1 MLNILTSLTLDQIL
15 GEPKRWHPLVGF
27 GNIAAAIEQRFNDD
41 NQNFSQ
47 RKRQG
52 VLALL
57 IAVLPLT
64 LLAAW
69 LGSNIVFT
77 ALLLYLCLGRH
88 SLHLHLQPIESAL
101 TTGDIAAAR
110 NAIARI
116 VSRDCA
122 TMDQAAMTRAAIESA
137 LENGLDAI
145 FATLFWFVVAGPAGA
160 VLHRLV
166 NTLDAMWGYR
176 TERFAAFGWAAA
188 RLDDVMAYI
197 PARLLALTYA
207 VLGDR
212 AAAMQCWRTQ
222 SALLASPN
230 GGPVMTAGA
239 GSLGVILGGPAS
251 YHGVLKDKPEFGA
264 GRLPIASD
272 ITRARQLLD
281 RSLLLWL
288 LAIALLQWALY

>member
-1 MLNILTSLTLDQIL
+1 MLTLLTSLTLDQIL

-27 GNIAAAIEQRFNDD
+27 GNFAAAFEQHLNDS

-57 IAVLPLT
+57 IAILPLT

-69 LGSNIVFT
+69 LGSHLLLA
-77 ALLLYLCLGRH
+77 ALLLYLCLGRR
-88 SLHLHLQPIESAL
+88 SLHQHLQPIESAL
-101 TTGDIAAAR
+101 ATGDIDAAR
-110 NAIARI
+110 IAIARI
-116 VSRDCA
+116 VSRDCE
-122 TMDQAAMTRAAIESA
+122 TLDQTAITRAAIESA

-176 TERFAAFGWAAA
+176 TERFDAFGWAAA

-197 PARLLALTYA
+197 PARLLALTYSA
-207 VLGDR
+207 LGDR
-212 AAAMQCWRTQ
+212 TAAMQCWRTQ
-222 SALLASPN
+222 AALLASPN

-251 YHGVLKDKPEFGA
+251 YHGTLKDKHEFGA
-264 GRLPIASD
+264 GRLPVARD
-272 ITRARQLLD
+272 IGRARQILD

-288 LAIALLQWALY
+288 LVIALLQWALH